1 MSHTSLRPDDPR
13 ALVARWR
20 RRARL
25 PLAVLVAFA
34 AVPAM
39 AQAADLHATPANL
52 SSVFAGAQGGDVI
65 HLAAGSYG
73 DFGGGS
79 KPAMVT
85 LLPEPGA
92 QVTMGVNFRSANN
105 ITLSGVT
112 IPGGTLQGSQNVTIA
127 NSAFT
132 ATLQIVSTVANANI
146 LIDHSTF
153 DNIDACSS
161 CGEGRITVTT
171 SGSRSPGPSG
181 VVISNNRFSGGT
193 SDGVQVTGDAHGVQI
208 GPGNEFFNMRQVAA
222 THTDSIQLYV
232 AGDTT
237 ITGNYLH
244 DSAQGIM
251 APDGGDSGYLHIV
264 NNVFAG
270 IQGQAV
276 DLGYKPGLLI
286 NHNTFLTTAFMRD
299 DPSKSGSPTTGAII
313 KNNLML
319 GGITKSPLPANAI
332 AVEDYNLLS
341 GGMGAHDI
349 KSGKPTFAGGA
360 APASFA
366 GYLLAPGSVGA
377 KAADDGLDIGITP
390 LPIPGAGTPAPAKPV
405 ANPAVRRGGA
415 PAISIKRPTA
425 GSRFSKML
433 KVSATARDNNGID
446 RVGFWLDRHWVGTD
460 RAAPYKLRVKVRKG
474 TRLRSHTLTVRAFSP
489 DGQISSLSV
498 TLKRVRHAVRS
509 ARAGRDAA
517 WRLSAKPSK
526 RGTALRGSGSPR
538 HRVKVYLARCTDPS
552 GRVAKRM
559 KLRADANGKLLKTSR
574 TSNLC
579 VVRLQPV

>member
-1 MSHTSLRPDDPR
+1 
-13 ALVARWR
+13 
-20 RRARL
+20 
-25 PLAVLVAFA
+25 
-34 AVPAM
+34 
-39 AQAADLHATPANL
+39 
-52 SSVFAGAQGGDVI
+52 
-65 HLAAGSYG
+65 
-73 DFGGGS
+73 
-79 KPAMVT
+79 
-85 LLPEPGA
+85 
-92 QVTMGVNFRSANN
+92 
-105 ITLSGVT
+105 
-112 IPGGTLQGSQNVTIA
+112 
-127 NSAFT
+127 
-132 ATLQIVSTVANANI
+132 
-146 LIDHSTF
+146 
-153 DNIDACSS
+153 
-161 CGEGRITVTT
+161 
-171 SGSRSPGPSG
+171 
-181 VVISNNRFSGGT
+181 VV
-193 SDGVQVTGDAHGVQI
+193 
-208 GPGNEFFNMRQVAA
+208 
-222 THTDSIQLYV
+222 
-232 AGDTT
+232 
-237 ITGNYLH
+237 
-244 DSAQGIM
+244 IM

-332 AVEDYNLLS
+332 AQEDYNLLS
-341 GGMGAHDI
+341 GGMGAHDL

-360 APASFA
+360 APTSFA

-377 KAADDGLDIGITP
+377 KAADDGLDMGITP

-405 ANPAVRRGGA
+405 AKPAVRRGGA

>member
-1 MSHTSLRPDDPR
+1 VSHTPLPPPDPR
-13 ALVARWR
+13 SLVARWR
-20 RRARL
+20 RRSRF
-25 PLAVLVAFA
+25 AVALTVAFA
-34 AVPAM
+34 ALPGM

-52 SSVFAGAQGGDVI
+52 SSAFAGAQGGDVI

-73 DFGGGS
+73 DFAGGS

-92 QVTMGVNFRSANN
+92 SVTMGVNLRNANN
-105 ITLSGVT
+105 VTVSGVT
-112 IPGGTLQGSQNVTIA
+112 IPGGSIQGSQNVTIA
-127 NSAFT
+127 NSTFT
-132 ATLQIVSTVANANI
+132 ATLQITASIANANI

-153 DNIDACSS
+153 DNIDPCSS
-161 CGEGRITVTT
+161 CGEGRITVTS
-171 SGSRSPGPSG
+171 SGSRSVGPSG

-208 GPGNEFFNMRQVAA
+208 GPGNEFFNLRQVAA

-270 IQGQAV
+270 IEGQAV

-286 NHNTFLTTAFMRD
+286 NHNTFTSTVFMRD
-299 DPSKSGSPTTGAII
+299 DPSKSGSPTTGAIL

-332 AVEDYNLLS
+332 AQEDYNLLS
-341 GGMGAHDI
+341 GGTGAHDI
-349 KSGKPTFAGGA
+349 KSGKPTYSGGA
-360 APASFA
+360 APTSFA
-366 GYLLAPGSVGA
+366 GFLLAPGSVGA
-377 KAADDGLDIGITP
+377 KAGDDGLDMGITP
-390 LPIPGAGTPAPAKPV
+390 LPIPGAGTSAPAKPV
-405 ANPAVRRGGA
+405 AKPAVRRGGA
-415 PAISIKRPTA
+415 PSVSIKSPVA
-425 GSRFSKML
+425 GSRFSSML
-433 KVSATARDNNGID
+433 KVAATAKDNNGID
-446 RVGFWLDRHWVGTD
+446 RVGFWLDNHWVGTD
-460 RAAPYKLRVKVRKG
+460 RTAPYALRAGVPKG
-474 TRLRSHTLTVRAFSP
+474 THFRSHTLTVRAFSP

-498 TLKRVRHAVRS
+498 TLRRVRHAVHS
-509 ARAGRDAA
+509 ARASRSAA

-526 RGTALRGSGSPR
+526 RGTALRGSGTPR
-538 HRVKVYLARCTDPS
+538 HRVKVYLTRCTDPS
-552 GRVAKRM
+552 GRVAKRL
-559 KLRADANGKLLKTSR
+559 KLRADAKGKVSR
-574 TSNLC
+574 ATRTANLC
-579 VVRLQPV
+579 VLRLQPV

>member
-1 MSHTSLRPDDPR
+1 
-13 ALVARWR
+13 
-20 RRARL
+20 
-25 PLAVLVAFA
+25 VAFA
-34 AVPAM
+34 ALPGM

-73 DFGGGS
+73 DFAGGS

-92 QVTMGVNFRSANN
+92 SVTMGANLRNANN
-105 ITLSGVT
+105 VTLSGLT
-112 IPGGTLQGSQNVTIA
+112 IPGGSIQGSQNVTIA
-127 NSAFT
+127 NSTFT
-132 ATLQIVSTVANANI
+132 ATLQITASIANANI

-153 DNIDACSS
+153 DNIDPCSS
-161 CGEGRITVTT
+161 CGEGRITVTS
-171 SGSRSPGPSG
+171 SGSRSVGPSG

-208 GPGNEFFNMRQVAA
+208 GPGNEFFNLRQVAA

-286 NHNTFLTTAFMRD
+286 NHNTFTSTVFMRD

-332 AVEDYNLLS
+332 AQEDYNLLS
-341 GGMGAHDI
+341 GGTGAHDI
-349 KSGKPTFAGGA
+349 KSGKPTYAGGA
-360 APASFA
+360 APTSFA
-366 GYLLAPGSVGA
+366 GFLLAPGSVGA
-377 KAADDGLDIGITP
+377 KAGDDGLDMGITP
-390 LPIPGAGTPAPAKPV
+390 LPIPGAGTSAPAKPV
-405 ANPAVRRGGA
+405 ATPAVRRGGA
-415 PAISIKRPTA
+415 PSVSIKSPIA
-425 GSRFSKML
+425 GSRFSSML
-433 KVSATARDNNGID
+433 KVAATAKDNNGID
-446 RVGFWLDRHWVGTD
+446 RVGFWLDNHWVGTD
-460 RAAPYKLRVKVRKG
+460 RTAPYALRARVPKG

-498 TLKRVRHAVRS
+498 TLRRVRHAVHS
-509 ARAGRDAA
+509 ARAGRSAA

-526 RGTALRGSGSPR
+526 RGSALRGSGTPR
-538 HRVKVYLARCTDPS
+538 HRVKVYLTRCTDPS
-552 GRVAKRM
+552 GRVAKRL
-559 KLRADANGKLLKTSR
+559 KLRADAKGKVSKATR
-574 TSNLC
+574 TANLC
-579 VVRLQPV
+579 VLRLQPV